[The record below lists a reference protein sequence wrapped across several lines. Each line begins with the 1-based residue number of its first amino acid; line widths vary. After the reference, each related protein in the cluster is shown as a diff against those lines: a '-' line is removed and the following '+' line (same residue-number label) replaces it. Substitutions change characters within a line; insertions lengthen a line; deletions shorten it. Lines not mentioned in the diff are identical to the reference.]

1 MRGIRSKFFSASFGL
16 HVSRDRQPWPRHFYP
31 CHGLMQYITS
41 VIMEDE
47 MNNNLV
53 LNWVLMLFLV
63 IYDIEQGRQKEHLI
77 DE

>member
-1 MRGIRSKFFSASFGL
+1 MYPTTANLGPDI
-16 HVSRDRQPWPRHFYP
+16 FYP
-31 CHGLMQYITS
+31 CHGLIQYITS

-47 MNNNLV
+47 MNNNIV